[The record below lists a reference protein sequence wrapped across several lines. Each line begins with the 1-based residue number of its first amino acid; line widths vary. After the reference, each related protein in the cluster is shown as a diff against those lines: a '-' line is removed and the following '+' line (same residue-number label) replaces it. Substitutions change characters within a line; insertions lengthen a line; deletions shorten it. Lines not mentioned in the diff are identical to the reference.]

1 MPITSTPAEF
11 VYCENDEDNTYLN
24 LFPNCQIRIPKNSS
38 WNTPIYLGDAV
49 LPFCNISIII
59 DDQEYYPINITND
72 KNSVTFI
79 FSDSELATPKSVT
92 FTDNMV
98 YFASPY
104 PFKVTTIVTFVLLT
118 VENEGV

>member
-1 MPITSTPAEF
+1 MSITSTLAEF

-59 DDQEYYPINITND
+59 DDQEYYPININNSIVAITENPPTNIHSTTQEI
-72 KNSVTFI
+72 SVTPLKI
-79 FSDSELATPKSVT
+79 TNPAHLQ
-92 FTDNMV
+92 
-98 YFASPY
+98 
-104 PFKVTTIVTFVLLT
+104 
-118 VENEGV
+118 EGINQLSIRHL